1 MYKITQKKTRNNWLG
16 RIKTI
21 ENVYTFKDSK
31 QALKFAL
38 NEQIRYYSHTV
49 EGLHASTR
57 DAYALHYTLI
67 NWVKL
72 AAKNP
77 HHYIGL
83 SSTKGVNLE
92 RLYFYY
98 VNSGNLIRLRK
109 HI

>member
-1 MYKITQKKTRNNWLG
+1 MYKITQQKTCKNWLG
-16 RIKTI
+16 RVKIIK
-21 ENVYTFKDSK
+21 NVHTFKDSK
-31 QALKFAL
+31 EALKFAL

-49 EGLHASTR
+49 EGIHATTR
-57 DAYALHYTLI
+57 DAYSLHHTLI

-72 AAKNP
+72 ATLNP

-83 SSTKGVNLE
+83 NSTKGVNLE

-98 VNSGNLIRLRK
+98 VNSNNLRRLRK

>member
-1 MYKITQKKTRNNWLG
+1 MYKITQKTNRKNWLG
-16 RIKTI
+16 RTKSI
-21 ENVYTFKDSK
+21 ENIHTFKNSRD
-31 QALKFAL
+31 ALKFAL
-38 NEQIRYYSHTV
+38 NEQIRYYSYTI
-49 EGLHASTR
+49 EGLHATTR
-57 DAYALHYTLI
+57 DAYALHHTLI

-83 SSTKGVNLE
+83 SSAKGVNLE

-98 VNSGNLIRLRK
+98 VNSNNLHRLRK